1 MSENERVLTFG
12 ETAQATY
19 HARGGRGCWCN
30 RDLSTTGCSRDGTSK
45 LAKVYEEKA
54 SRQGCFFT
62 RRESLINSS
71 SKLWMCFRPCI
82 GSEVWSGHRPAYRNL
97 ARGFAG
103 ARRSLR
109 AVGLQ
114 LSERCS

>member
-54 SRQGCFFT
+54 SRLLEG
-62 RRESLINSS
+62 
-71 SKLWMCFRPCI
+71 
-82 GSEVWSGHRPAYRNL
+82 VHRTLYPLKMPNM
-97 ARGFAG
+97 FATAG
-103 ARRSLR
+103 
-109 AVGLQ
+109 VLQ
-114 LSERCS
+114 LRPGSKSVTYSLAGHPALMRYCSQSARDRGIRFSKP

>member
-1 MSENERVLTFG
+1 MQELCQLSIAVGIPLCELKAVG
-12 ETAQATY
+12 MIV
-19 HARGGRGCWCN
+19 GR
-30 RDLSTTGCSRDGTSK
+30 RKSKTLSDRAYSK
-45 LAKVYEEKA
+45 GL
-54 SRQGCFFT
+54 
-62 RRESLINSS
+62 RRETLTAGLLLYPQRISYQFVV
-71 SKLWMCFRPCI
+71 KTTRLWTCFRPCI
-82 GSEVWSGHRPAYRNL
+82 GSEVWSGHRPAHRNL